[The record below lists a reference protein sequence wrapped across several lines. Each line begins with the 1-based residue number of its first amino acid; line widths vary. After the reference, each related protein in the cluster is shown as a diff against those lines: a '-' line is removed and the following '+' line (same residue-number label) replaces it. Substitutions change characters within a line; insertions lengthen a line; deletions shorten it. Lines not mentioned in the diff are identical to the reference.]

1 MQKLLKLLGISVL
14 GTIVVITVSLIVGR
28 GIEANRERKSKEE
41 LVEEQNK
48 LKEKVNTP
56 SSLATNE
63 VKNIEKLPPH
73 NVASRVSLGG
83 NRERIQINTADP
95 KLSNVDCEKLA
106 NHYKPQAGQVSVHK
120 PSLKLK
126 KLYPTATEKEI
137 MQPFCVN
144 NLDEKGTFFNDYFF

>member
-1 MQKLLKLLGISVL
+1 MGVAVLRTNSRTSFTANAVRGISD
-14 GTIVVITVSLIVGR
+14 
-28 GIEANRERKSKEE
+28 
-41 LVEEQNK
+41 
-48 LKEKVNTP
+48 
-56 SSLATNE
+56 
-63 VKNIEKLPPH
+63 
-73 NVASRVSLGG
+73 
-83 NRERIQINTADP
+83 RIQINTADP